1 VSGGHPP
8 LTTDRRLGPGAVL
21 RRGSTTPYRAV
32 QIIEGERHLIR
43 DDFGAAGPARAE
55 GSTGGPRSAA
65 GRPLG
70 CLVHITDLQLA
81 DVQSPARFEF
91 LNRYFADPRYA
102 QIVPVQ
108 RPQEALTAH
117 AVDATVRTLN
127 AASGPAT
134 GAAIELAVTT
144 GDAIDNAQWNEVQA
158 FLGLFDGGLVAPN
171 SGGPGYAGVQALDW
185 PDDIFWKPDGVAA
198 SGPDF
203 FRRAFGFP
211 HHPGLLDRAV
221 REFSAAGLRVP
232 WLSCFG
238 NHEALDQGVGIVTEG
253 LAEALVGTRK
263 PVALPED
270 FNHDRALQLLTERP
284 EAFMAGPAT
293 EITADPGRRAVTRQ
307 EFVQAHFRPGSR
319 PFGHGFSEQN
329 RLGGTA
335 YYVYDTPAARFIALD
350 TTCLAGGA
358 AGCLDRD
365 QARWLEARLAEVHS
379 AYRGRGGRE
388 VATGHDD
395 RLVVLFSHHGTG
407 TLSNTRAGHPGPGGE
422 RVLGA
427 ADLLAL
433 LHRFPNV
440 VLWLNGHTHANS
452 VQARRNPDNPG
463 RGFWEVTTCAVIDWP
478 CQTRIVELVDRGGYL
493 SIVCTMVD
501 HDTPAGPRSLDTTDG
516 LASLHRELAA
526 NVPLTG
532 AHHSAGAGTAAD
544 RNVELRIAAPF
555 PLGRVLCKV
564 RVIQTTLS
572 GRHRPDLR
580 RPFTRTLLVRVR
592 QPVLN
597 NAHRLGSGLSDQ
609 CRQPGAF
616 SLSIAVSLPSSLTC
630 AATVLPSTQ
639 RVSSAGLPVTVTTGV
654 LALAV
659 IRTRCGPGSAA
670 GRSSLTSSMPT
681 GALRSRNLAILSRC
695 HSTSVRSALTVRCS
709 QPGAPRRTSS
719 WCTKYSTTLA
729 RWSMPGIAK
738 KDSRGG
744 PFLMVSTSRG

>member
-1 VSGGHPP
+1 M
-8 LTTDRRLGPGAVL
+8 
-21 RRGSTTPYRAV
+21 TPYRAV
-32 QIIEGERHLIR
+32 EIIEGERHLIR
-43 DDFGAAGPARAE
+43 DDFGAASPTSAD
-55 GSTGGPRSAA
+55 GSTGGSRSLA

-127 AASGPAT
+127 AVSGPAT

-158 FLGLFDGGLVAPN
+158 FLALFDGGLVVPN
-171 SGGPGYAGVQALDW
+171 SGGPGYAGVQSLDW
-185 PDDIFWKPDGVAA
+185 PDDIFWKPDGVAP

-211 HHPGLLDRAV
+211 HHPGLLERAV
-221 REFSAAGLRVP
+221 CEFSAVGLRVP

-263 PVALPED
+263 PMALPED
-270 FNHDRALQLLTERP
+270 FDHDRALELLTDRP
-284 EAFMAGPAT
+284 EAFMAGPTT
-293 EITADPGRRAVTRQ
+293 EITADPGRRAVSRQ

-358 AGCLDRD
+358 AGCVDRD

-379 AYRGRGGRE
+379 AYRGRDGRE

-452 VQARRNPDNPG
+452 VQARRNPGNPA
-463 RGFWEVTTCAVIDWP
+463 RGFWEITTCAVIDWP
-478 CQTRIVELVDRGGYL
+478 CQTRIVELVDRGEYL

-501 HDTPAGPRSLDTTDG
+501 HDTPAGPRSRSLDATDD

-532 AHHSAGAGTAAD
+532 AHHSTGAGTAAD
-544 RNVELRIAAPF
+544 RNAELRIAAPF
-555 PLGRVLCKV
+555 PLGRVGGL
-564 RVIQTTLS
+564 L
-572 GRHRPDLR
+572 PDE
-580 RPFTRTLLVRVR
+580 P
-592 QPVLN
+592 
-597 NAHRLGSGLSDQ
+597 AGAGQ
-609 CRQPGAF
+609 CRQPGAASF
-616 SLSIAVSLPSSLTC
+616 SIAVSLPSSLTC
-630 AATVLPSTQ
+630 AAAVRPSAQ

-681 GALRSRNLAILSRC
+681 GALRSRNLAMPSRC
-695 HSTSVRSALTVRCS
+695 HSTSFRSALTVRCS
-709 QPGAPRRTSS
+709 QPGVPRRTSS

-729 RWSMPGIAK
+729 RSSMPGIAK